1 MKTKH
6 FFPLAFAAALAILT
20 ACNKENSQPVPEQPS
35 PESQPSVTVRLDIS
49 SATPLTR
56 ATVADTEDEAKVNA
70 VDYFVFKASGGNWI
84 IETYKHVNSGTH
96 TELTLTQGTRRICA
110 IVNPTADYSGVALYG
125 NLISMSTA
133 LKDQALDSFTM
144 FGYTDQSISAST
156 TEISVPV
163 NRIAARVKI
172 HKITNALT
180 NATLAAGTF
189 QITRIFL
196 RRVPGEALFENYP
209 GTYNKYAVTGVGNSL
224 SKTPGTLDATT
235 EKPRINSFIYKAL
248 DTPATVAHNASYTTP
263 HSFYSFP
270 MYEFEDLMSLIVE
283 IKIGSQFYTYP
294 VELKFPIDRNR
305 SYEINELRITR
316 PGNPSDGDDTLSDDE
331 TNPIEFVT
339 VDNVH
344 VSVNDW
350 TLRLLGTSGTVEF

>member
-6 FFPLAFAAALAILT
+6 FLPLAFAAALTVLT
-20 ACNKENSQPVPEQPS
+20 ACNQDDTQPMPTQPEPENL
-35 PESQPSVTVRLDIS
+35 PSVSVRLDIS
-49 SATPLTR
+49 SASPLTR
-56 ATVADTEDEAKVNA
+56 ATTTDTDDEAKVNA
-70 VDYFVFKASGGNWI
+70 VDYFVFKAIDGNWVI
-84 IETYKHVNSGTH
+84 DTYKHVNSGTH
-96 TELTLTQGTRRICA
+96 TELTLTQGIRRICA
-110 IVNPTADYSGVALYG
+110 IVNPTVDYSNAAMFGD
-125 NLISMSTA
+125 LISKPTA

-144 FGYTDQSISAST
+144 YGYSDQTISAST
-156 TEISVPV
+156 TEIDVPV

-180 NATLAAGTF
+180 NATLSASAF

-209 GTYNKYAVTGVGNSL
+209 GTYNKYAVTGVGDNL

-248 DTPATVAHNASYTTP
+248 ETPATVAHNESYTTA

-270 MYEFEDLMSLIVE
+270 MYEFEELMSLSVE
-283 IKIGSQFYTYP
+283 IKIGNQFYTYP
-294 VELKFPIDRNR
+294 VELKFPIERNR
-305 SYEINELRITR
+305 SYEINELKITR
-316 PGNPSDGDDTLSDDE
+316 PGNPSNGDDTLSDDE
-331 TNPIEFVT
+331 TQPIEFVT

-344 VSVNDW
+344 VTVSDW
-350 TLRLLGTSGTVEF
+350 NLRLLGTSGTVVF